1 MERSVGDSNP
11 VGRNIMDKFD
21 KLDLVIGLSQRCVD
35 AIDSLDDESLVE
47 IGEILLGEND
57 EEVLK
62 LKEII
67 Q

>member
-1 MERSVGDSNP
+1 
-11 VGRNIMDKFD
+11 MDKFD